1 MEANC
6 TSGLHY
12 EGKVTIEV
20 INNRNKVVSHREIK
34 NTGRWP
40 LFYFLTQCL
49 AGNYEDFNSNRPVYL
64 RLFTIGAV
72 GAALPTNKDI
82 EANNYL
88 NDNKLSSANS
98 FYPNDASVT
107 KIVKDVETGESST
120 VTFSYMC
127 PYTQLD
133 TSKPIN
139 LIALYSAA
147 NKNDLSN
154 SSAYIV
160 VEGTTTDNKPNGK
173 LGTLIPTDTSNK
185 NNYTLSIKWQLT
197 IKN

>member
-64 RLFTIGAV
+64 RLFTIGTV
-72 GAALPTNKDI
+72 GATVPTNIQI
-82 EANNYL
+82 EADNYL
-88 NDNKLSSANS
+88 NDSKLCSANA

-107 KIVKDVETGESST
+107 KIEKDVEKGESST

-154 SSAYIV
+154 PSAYIV
-160 VEGTTTDNKPNGK
+160 VQGKNDAGTSNNT
-173 LGTLIPTDTSNK
+173 LGTLIPTNTQNK